1 MIDTRVQALCD
12 EFGIEI
18 IPAHRYPEIGQT
30 RAVKTI
36 LRIIRRYG
44 EDHARWVLR
53 TLVETSNNKALID
66 ETGLWAASDL
76 VRAYWDDLQ
85 VDPEAWFEVW
95 DSVPVGKRQWEI
107 QQRLSGIVNQRA
119 ALAGAVNRHLF
130 ERFDAPQPE
139 LPLEGRP

>member
-76 VRAYWDDLQ
+76 VRAYGMICRPIRKHGLRCGTACRL
-85 VDPEAWFEVW
+85 ESAN
-95 DSVPVGKRQWEI
+95 GK
-107 QQRLSGIVNQRA
+107 SSS
-119 ALAGAVNRHLF
+119 
-130 ERFDAPQPE
+130 D
-139 LPLEGRP
+139 

>member
-85 VDPEAWFEVW
+85 ADPEAWFEVW